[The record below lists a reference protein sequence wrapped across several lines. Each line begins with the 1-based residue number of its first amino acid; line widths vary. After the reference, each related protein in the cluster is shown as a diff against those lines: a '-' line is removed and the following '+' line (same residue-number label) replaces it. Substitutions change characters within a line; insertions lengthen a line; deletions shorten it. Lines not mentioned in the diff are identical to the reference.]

1 MKSSWLTCAAVLSAF
16 LAGTSG
22 SADAITW
29 TFTGPGSEGTIGNSR
44 SFTSQGVTVTATA
57 WTYTN
62 SGFQAAR
69 LGLWSTGLGVCSQA
83 ERGCGSP
90 NHQVDNAGQS
100 EYVLFQFSRAVD
112 PLSVR
117 VDPYGTYD
125 RDASYWTG
133 NVTLPSDLLAGE
145 TYSSLTSSG
154 VGFFSRIDNNGS
166 VSSSP
171 RNVAITSPF
180 VTALLF
186 GPGYNSG
193 GNDFFKITSL
203 TGTARTSSVPEPSS
217 ILLLS
222 LGLLGLVWLQR
233 KMQFTA

>member
-1 MKSSWLTCAAVLSAF
+1 
-16 LAGTSG
+16 
-22 SADAITW
+22 
-29 TFTGPGSEGTIGNSR
+29 
-44 SFTSQGVTVTATA
+44 
-57 WTYTN
+57 
-62 SGFQAAR
+62 
-69 LGLWSTGLGVCSQA
+69 
-83 ERGCGSP
+83 
-90 NHQVDNAGQS
+90 VDNAGQN
-100 EYVLFQFSRAVD
+100 EYVLFQFSSAVD

-154 VGFFSRIDNNGS
+154 IGFFSRIDNNGS
-166 VSSSP
+166 VSSNP
-171 RNVAITSPF
+171 RDVSITSPF

-186 GPGYNSG
+186 GPAYNSG

-203 TGTARTSSVPEPSS
+203 TGNARTTSVPEPSS
-217 ILLLS
+217 MLLLS

-233 KMQFTA
+233 KRQFAA